1 MSIFKVSSRK
11 EQALL
16 QRMKELNICEN
27 DIEETFIR
35 ASGPGGQKTNKTSS
49 CVSLRHIPTNI
60 IVKCQRE
67 RSQALN
73 RFLARPHLLNQI
85 ERMQKGFVKE
95 ENLRIEKIRN
105 RKRKKAK
112 RTKKKES
119 ASKTK
124 QSDAKENNDSPENVT
139 DFDS

>member
-1 MSIFKVSSRK
+1 MSIFKVSSKK

-16 QRMKELNICEN
+16 QRMKELNICED
-27 DIEETFIR
+27 DIEETFVR

-60 IVKCQRE
+60 IIKCQQE

-73 RFLARPHLLNQI
+73 RFLARRHLLDQI
-85 ERMQKGFVKE
+85 ERMQKGSIKE

-105 RKRKKAK
+105 RKRKRAK
-112 RTKKKES
+112 RAKMKYS
-119 ASKTK
+119 ALKTK
-124 QSDAKENNDSPENVT
+124 QSDAKENNDSQKNVI
-139 DFDS
+139 DFNS

>member
-1 MSIFKVSSRK
+1 MSIFKVSSGK

-16 QRMKELNICEN
+16 QRMKELNICED

-60 IVKCQRE
+60 IVKCQQE

-73 RFLARPHLLNQI
+73 RFLARRHLLDQI
-85 ERMQKGFVKE
+85 ERMQKGFVKKE
-95 ENLRIEKIRN
+95 SLRVEKIRN
-105 RKRKKAK
+105 RKRKRAK
-112 RTKKKES
+112 RAKKKKF
-119 ASKTK
+119 ASKTR
-124 QSDAKENNDSPENVT
+124 QSDAEENNDSAENVI
-139 DFDS
+139 DSGS

>member
-16 QRMKELNICEN
+16 QRMKELNVCED

-49 CVSLRHIPTNI
+49 CVSLRHIPTNT
-60 IVKCQRE
+60 IVKCQQE

-73 RFLARPHLLNQI
+73 RFLARRQLLDQI
-85 ERMQKGFVKE
+85 ERMQKGVVKE
-95 ENLRIEKIRN
+95 EALRIEKIRN
-105 RKRKKAK
+105 RKRKTAK
-112 RTKKKES
+112 RAKKKIF
-119 ASKTK
+119 ASKTR
-124 QSDAKENNDSPENVT
+124 QSDAKENNNSPENVI
-139 DFDS
+139 DSDS

>member
-11 EQALL
+11 ELALL
-16 QRMKELNICEN
+16 QRMKELDICED
-27 DIEETFIR
+27 DIEETFVR

-49 CVSLRHIPTNI
+49 RVSLCHIPTNI
-60 IVKCQRE
+60 IVKCQQT

-73 RFLARPHLLNQI
+73 RFLARRHLLDQI
-85 ERMQKGFVKE
+85 ERMQKGSVKE
-95 ENLRIEKIRN
+95 EYLRIEKIRS
-105 RKRKKAK
+105 RKRKRAK
-112 RTKKKES
+112 RAKKKKF

-124 QSDAKENNDSPENVT
+124 KSDAKENNDSPENEI

>member
-16 QRMKELNICEN
+16 QRMKELSICED

-49 CVSLRHIPTNI
+49 CVCLRHIPTNI

-73 RFLARPHLLNQI
+73 RFLARRHLLNQI

-95 ENLRIEKIRN
+95 DDLRIEKIRN
-105 RKRKKAK
+105 RKRKRAK
-112 RTKKKES
+112 RAKEKKS
-119 ASKTK
+119 ALKTR
-124 QSDAKENNDSPENVT
+124 QSDAKENTDGPENVI
-139 DFDS
+139 DFNS

>member
-16 QRMKELNICEN
+16 QRMKELNICED

-60 IVKCQRE
+60 IVKCQQE

-73 RFLARPHLLNQI
+73 RFLARRHLLDQI

-95 ENLRIEKIRN
+95 DDLRIEKIRN
-105 RKRKKAK
+105 QKRKRAK
-112 RTKKKES
+112 RAKEKKS
-119 ASKTK
+119 ALKTR
-124 QSDAKENNDSPENVT
+124 QSDAKENTEGPENVV

>member
-1 MSIFKVSSRK
+1 
-11 EQALL
+11 
-16 QRMKELNICEN
+16 MKELNICED

-67 RSQALN
+67 RSQSLN
-73 RFLARPHLLNQI
+73 RFLARRHLLDQI
-85 ERMQKGFVKE
+85 ERIQKGSVKG

-105 RKRKKAK
+105 RKRKRAK
-112 RTKKKES
+112 RAKMKYS
-119 ASKTK
+119 ALKTK
-124 QSDAKENNDSPENVT
+124 QSDAKENNDSP
-139 DFDS
+139 

>member
-1 MSIFKVSSRK
+1 MSIFNVSSRK

-16 QRMKELNICEN
+16 QRMKELNICED

-60 IVKCQRE
+60 IIKCQQE

-73 RFLARPHLLNQI
+73 RFLARRHLLDRI
-85 ERMQKGFVKE
+85 ERMQKGYVKE

-112 RTKKKES
+112 RAKMKKS
-119 ASKTK
+119 ALRTK
-124 QSDAKENNDSPENVT
+124 QSDTKENNDSP
-139 DFDS
+139 

>member
-16 QRMKELNICEN
+16 QRMKELNICED

-49 CVSLRHIPTNI
+49 CVSFRHIPTNI
-60 IVKCQRE
+60 IVKCQQE

-73 RFLARPHLLNQI
+73 RFLARRHLLDQI

-95 ENLRIEKIRN
+95 ERLRVEKIRN
-105 RKRKKAK
+105 RKRKRAK
-112 RTKKKES
+112 RAKKKKF
-119 ASKTK
+119 ASKTR
-124 QSDAKENNDSPENVT
+124 QSDAEENNDSAENVI
-139 DFDS
+139 DSGS

>member
-16 QRMKELNICEN
+16 QRMKELNICED

-60 IVKCQRE
+60 IVKCQQE

-73 RFLARPHLLNQI
+73 RFLARRHLLDQI

-95 ENLRIEKIRN
+95 ESLRVEKIRN
-105 RKRKKAK
+105 RKRKRAK
-112 RTKKKES
+112 RAKKKNS
-119 ASKTK
+119 LQKPDNQTQKKTMTALK
-124 QSDAKENNDSPENVT
+124 M
-139 DFDS
+139 

>member
-16 QRMKELNICEN
+16 ERMKELSICED

-35 ASGPGGQKTNKTSS
+35 SSGPGGQKTNKTSS

-60 IVKCQRE
+60 IVKCQRG
-67 RSQALN
+67 RSQSLN
-73 RFLARPHLLNQI
+73 RFLARRHLLDQI

-95 ENLRIEKIRN
+95 EDLHIEKIRN
-105 RKRKKAK
+105 RKRKRAK
-112 RTKKKES
+112 RAKKKKS
-119 ASKTK
+119 ALKTK
-124 QSDAKENNDSPENVT
+124 QSDAKENNDSPEKVI

>member
-16 QRMKELNICEN
+16 QRMKELNICED
-27 DIEETFIR
+27 DIKETFIR

-49 CVSLRHIPTNI
+49 CVRLRHIPTNI
-60 IVKCQRE
+60 IVKCQQE
-67 RSQALN
+67 CSQALN
-73 RFLARPHLLNQI
+73 RFLARRHLLDKI
-85 ERMQKGFVKE
+85 ESMQKGFVKE

-105 RKRKKAK
+105 RKRKMAK
-112 RTKKKES
+112 RAKKKKS
-119 ASKTK
+119 ALKTR
-124 QSDAKENNDSPENVT
+124 QSDAKENNDSPENII

>member
-16 QRMKELNICEN
+16 QRMKELNICED

-73 RFLARPHLLNQI
+73 RFLARRHLLDQI

-95 ENLRIEKIRN
+95 DDLRIEKIRN
-105 RKRKKAK
+105 QKRKRAK
-112 RTKKKES
+112 RAKEKKS
-119 ASKTK
+119 ALKTR
-124 QSDAKENNDSPENVT
+124 QSDAKENTEGPENVV

>member
-16 QRMKELNICEN
+16 QRMKELNICED

-49 CVSLRHIPTNI
+49 CVCLRHSPTNI

-73 RFLARPHLLNQI
+73 RFLARRNLLDQI

-95 ENLRIEKIRN
+95 ENLRIGKIRN
-105 RKRKKAK
+105 RKRKRAQ
-112 RTKKKES
+112 RLKKKES
-119 ASKTK
+119 ASKAR
-124 QSDAKENNDSPENVT
+124 QSDANENNDSPENVI

>member
-1 MSIFKVSSRK
+1 MSIFKVSSRR

-27 DIEETFIR
+27 DIEETFVR

-49 CVSLRHIPTNI
+49 CVNLRHLPTNI
-60 IVKCQRE
+60 IVKCQRG
-67 RSQALN
+67 RSQSLN
-73 RFLARPHLLNQI
+73 RFLARRHLSDQI

-95 ENLRIEKIRN
+95 DDLRIEKIRN
-105 RKRKKAK
+105 RKRKRAK
-112 RTKKKES
+112 RAKMKKS
-119 ASKTK
+119 ALKTK
-124 QSDAKENNDSPENVT
+124 QSDAKESNDSPENVV

>member
-16 QRMKELNICEN
+16 ERMKELSICED

-49 CVSLRHIPTNI
+49 CVCLRHIPTNI

-73 RFLARPHLLNQI
+73 RFLARRLLLDQI
-85 ERMQKGFVKE
+85 ERMQKGFVRE
-95 ENLRIEKIRN
+95 EDLRIEKIRN
-105 RKRKKAK
+105 RKRKRAK
-112 RTKKKES
+112 RAKEKKS
-119 ASKTK
+119 ASKTR
-124 QSDAKENNDSPENVT
+124 QSDAKESIDGPKNVIN
-139 DFDS
+139 FDS

>member
-16 QRMKELNICEN
+16 QRMKELNICEG

-73 RFLARPHLLNQI
+73 RFLARRHLLDQI
-85 ERMQKGFVKE
+85 ERIQKGFVKE

-105 RKRKKAK
+105 RKRKRTK
-112 RTKKKES
+112 RAKKKES

-124 QSDAKENNDSPENVT
+124 QSDAKENNNSPKNVI

>member
-16 QRMKELNICEN
+16 LRMKELNICEN
-27 DIEETFIR
+27 DIKETFIC

-73 RFLARPHLLNQI
+73 RFLARRHLLDQI
-85 ERMQKGFVKE
+85 ERMQKGSVKE
-95 ENLRIEKIRN
+95 ENLRIERIKN
-105 RKRKKAK
+105 RKRKRAK
-112 RTKKKES
+112 RAKEKKS
-119 ASKTK
+119 ASKTR
-124 QSDAKENNDSPENVT
+124 
-139 DFDS
+139 

>member
-1 MSIFKVSSRK
+1 MSIFKVSLRK

-16 QRMKELNICEN
+16 QRMKDLNICEN

-60 IVKCQRE
+60 VVKCQRE

-73 RFLARPHLLNQI
+73 RFLARRHLLNQI
-85 ERMQKGFVKE
+85 ERVEKGFDKE

-105 RKRKKAK
+105 RKRKRAK
-112 RTKKKES
+112 RAKMIKF

-124 QSDAKENNDSPENVT
+124 QSDAKENNDSPENVI

>member
-16 QRMKELNICEN
+16 QRMKELNICED

-35 ASGPGGQKTNKTSS
+35 TSGPGGQKTNKTSS

-73 RFLARPHLLNQI
+73 RFLARRHLLDQI

-105 RKRKKAK
+105 RKRKRAK
-112 RTKKKES
+112 RAKKVKF

-124 QSDAKENNDSPENVT
+124 QSDAKKNNDSPENVIG
-139 DFDS
+139 FDS

>member
-16 QRMKELNICEN
+16 QRMKELNICED

-60 IVKCQRE
+60 IVKCQQE

-73 RFLARPHLLNQI
+73 RFLARRHLLDQI

-95 ENLRIEKIRN
+95 DDLRIEKIRN
-105 RKRKKAK
+105 QKRKRARRAKEKK
-112 RTKKKES
+112 S
-119 ASKTK
+119 ALKTR
-124 QSDAKENNDSPENVT
+124 QSDAKENTEGPENVV

>member
-16 QRMKELNICEN
+16 QRMKELSICED

-60 IVKCQRE
+60 IVKCQQE
-67 RSQALN
+67 RSQSLN
-73 RFLARPHLLNQI
+73 RFLARRHLLDQI
-85 ERMQKGFVKE
+85 ERLQKGFVKE
-95 ENLRIEKIRN
+95 DDLRIEKIRN
-105 RKRKKAK
+105 QKRKRAK
-112 RTKKKES
+112 RAKEKKS
-119 ASKTK
+119 ALKTR
-124 QSDAKENNDSPENVT
+124 QSDAKENTEGPENVV

>member
-16 QRMKELNICEN
+16 QRMKELNICED

-73 RFLARPHLLNQI
+73 RFLARRHLLDQI
-85 ERMQKGFVKE
+85 ERLQKGFVKE
-95 ENLRIEKIRN
+95 DDLRIEKIRN
-105 RKRKKAK
+105 QKRKRAK
-112 RTKKKES
+112 RAKEKKS
-119 ASKTK
+119 ALKCR
-124 QSDAKENNDSPENVT
+124 QSDTKENTEGPENVV

>member
-16 QRMKELNICEN
+16 QRMKELNICED
-27 DIEETFIR
+27 DIEETFVR

-60 IVKCQRE
+60 IIKCQQE

-73 RFLARPHLLNQI
+73 RFLARRHLLDQI
-85 ERMQKGFVKE
+85 ERMQKGSIKE

-105 RKRKKAK
+105 RKRKRAK
-112 RTKKKES
+112 RAKMKYS
-119 ASKTK
+119 ALKTK
-124 QSDAKENNDSPENVT
+124 QSDAKENNDSQKNVI
-139 DFDS
+139 DFNS

>member
-16 QRMKELNICEN
+16 QRMKELNICED

-73 RFLARPHLLNQI
+73 RFLARRHLLDQI

-95 ENLRIEKIRN
+95 ESLRVEKIRN
-105 RKRKKAK
+105 RKRKRAK
-112 RTKKKES
+112 RAKKKKF
-119 ASKTK
+119 ASKTR
-124 QSDAKENNDSPENVT
+124 QSDAEENNDSAENVI
-139 DFDS
+139 DSGS

>member
-16 QRMKELNICEN
+16 QRMKELNICED

-73 RFLARPHLLNQI
+73 RFLARRHLLDQI
-85 ERMQKGFVKE
+85 ERLQKGFVKE
-95 ENLRIEKIRN
+95 DDLRIEKIRN
-105 RKRKKAK
+105 QKRKRAK
-112 RTKKKES
+112 RAKEKKS
-119 ASKTK
+119 ALKTR
-124 QSDAKENNDSPENVT
+124 QSDAKENTEGPENVV

>member
-16 QRMKELNICEN
+16 QRMKELNICED
-27 DIEETFIR
+27 DIEETFIH

-73 RFLARPHLLNQI
+73 RFLARRHLLDRI
-85 ERMQKGFVKE
+85 ECLQKGFVKE
-95 ENLRIEKIRN
+95 DDLRIEKIRN
-105 RKRKKAK
+105 QKRKRAK
-112 RTKKKES
+112 RAKEKKS
-119 ASKTK
+119 ALKTR
-124 QSDAKENNDSPENVT
+124 QSDAKENTEGPENVV

>member
-35 ASGPGGQKTNKTSS
+35 ASGPGGQKANKTSS

-73 RFLARPHLLNQI
+73 RFLARRHLLDQI

-105 RKRKKAK
+105 RKRKRTK
-112 RTKKKES
+112 RAKKKES

>member
-16 QRMKELNICEN
+16 QRMKELNICED

-60 IVKCQRE
+60 IVKCQQE

-73 RFLARPHLLNQI
+73 RFLARRHLLDQI

-95 ENLRIEKIRN
+95 ESLRVEKIRN
-105 RKRKKAK
+105 RKRKRAK
-112 RTKKKES
+112 RAKKKKF
-119 ASKTK
+119 ASKTR
-124 QSDAKENNDSPENVT
+124 QSDAEENNDSAENVI
-139 DFDS
+139 DSGS

>member
-16 QRMKELNICEN
+16 QRMKELNICED

-67 RSQALN
+67 RSQAIN
-73 RFLARPHLLNQI
+73 RFLARRHLLDQI

-95 ENLRIEKIRN
+95 DDLRIEKIRN
-105 RKRKKAK
+105 QKRKRAK
-112 RTKKKES
+112 RAKEKKS
-119 ASKTK
+119 ALKTR
-124 QSDAKENNDSPENVT
+124 QSDAKENTEGPENVV

>member
-16 QRMKELNICEN
+16 QRMKELNVCED

-35 ASGPGGQKTNKTSS
+35 ASSPGGQKTNKTSS

-67 RSQALN
+67 RSQSLN
-73 RFLARPHLLNQI
+73 RFLARRQLLDQI

-95 ENLRIEKIRN
+95 ESLRIEKIRS
-105 RKRKKAK
+105 RKRIRAK
-112 RTKKKES
+112 RAKKKKF

-124 QSDAKENNDSPENVT
+124 QSDAKENNDSPENVI

>member
-1 MSIFKVSSRK
+1 MSIFNVSSRK

-16 QRMKELNICEN
+16 HRMKELNICED
-27 DIEETFIR
+27 DIEETFVR

-73 RFLARPHLLNQI
+73 RFLARRHLLDQI
-85 ERMQKGFVKE
+85 ERMQKGFVRE
-95 ENLRIEKIRN
+95 EKLRIEKIRN
-105 RKRKKAK
+105 RKRKRAK
-112 RTKKKES
+112 RAKKKIS
-119 ASKTK
+119 AAKTE
-124 QSDAKENNDSPENVT
+124 QSEAKENNDSQKKVI

>member
-16 QRMKELNICEN
+16 QRMKELNICED

-60 IVKCQRE
+60 IVKCQQE
-67 RSQALN
+67 RSQSLN
-73 RFLARPHLLNQI
+73 RFLARRHLLDQI

-95 ENLRIEKIRN
+95 DDLRIEKIRN
-105 RKRKKAK
+105 QKRKRAK
-112 RTKKKES
+112 RAKEKKS
-119 ASKTK
+119 ALKTR
-124 QSDAKENNDSPENVT
+124 QSDAKENTEGPENVV